1 MSFFQKVK
9 LWSLRKKVFTL
20 SGMLLLVLYYFCLPE
35 KLFQKPY
42 ATLVYTNEGELLGA
56 KIAPDGQWRF
66 PVPDTVPE
74 KFKQCLLQF
83 EDQHF
88 YLHPG
93 INPVAIVKA
102 LADNVSAGKV
112 VRGGSTL
119 TQQVIRLSRN
129 NRSRTYTEK
138 AIEAVWATRL
148 EWRYSKEEILTL
160 FAAHAPFGGN
170 VVGLEAAS
178 WRYFNVPPHELSWA
192 ESATLAVLPNAP
204 GLIYPGKNHQLLLA
218 KRNRLL
224 QNLYAESIIDSLTYE
239 LSLLETLPSKPFAL
253 PNLAPHLVS
262 RLAQT
267 HPGERVNST
276 LRYDIQKNA
285 NALVKKYYENY
296 KDNGVFNAGLIV
308 LDVETREV
316 WTYVGNTPTD
326 ALHQKD
332 VDIITAN
339 RSTGSTLKPFLYAA
353 ALDAGQLLPD
363 ALLPDVPTQI
373 AGYQPENFDETYS
386 GAVPAHTA
394 LARSLNIPAVRL
406 LQDYGLE
413 KFRHELRRFKLSGIN
428 KSAEHYG
435 LTLVLGGAESSLW
448 DLTKAY
454 AALAGTVN
462 HYTSTSNGY
471 FKNEV
476 AEPIL
481 TQNKK
486 VDFGAMSLNKSLLGA
501 GSIFLTFEA
510 LKEAHR
516 PEGNTAW
523 QYFSSSG
530 AVAWKTGTS
539 FGNRDAWAIGVTSQF
554 AVGVWVGNADG
565 EGRPELTGLRYAA
578 PLLFE
583 TFDFLPA
590 SKWFQV
596 PFDDL
601 VETEV
606 CAQSGFLPNSH
617 CPTLTRFIPKNGL
630 ESRPC
635 PYHHLLTVD
644 KTGNYRV
651 NSSCANL
658 STDSKSVSKFVLP
671 PLMAHYYAEGN
682 ANLPPYKAGCRFEN
696 EQIMSFIYPN
706 NYQKIILTKDFDKS
720 TPAFVARVTHSLP
733 GITLFWYLDD
743 TYLGETHQVHEWELS
758 PEAGLHRLTVS
769 DNLGN
774 SLQHWVRIER

>member
-1 MSFFQKVK
+1 MSFLQKVK

-20 SGMLLLVLYYFCLPE
+20 LGILLLVLYYFCLPE

-66 PVPDTVPE
+66 PMPDSVPE

-93 INPVAIVKA
+93 VNPVAIIKA
-102 LADNVSAGKV
+102 LADNISAGKV

-178 WRYFNVPPHELSWA
+178 WRYFNVPPQELSWA

-204 GLIYPGKNHQLLLA
+204 GLIYPGKNHEVLLA

-224 QNLYAESIIDSLTYE
+224 YSLHAENIIDSLTYK
-239 LSLLETLPSKPFAL
+239 LSLLETLPPKPFAL

-262 RLAQT
+262 RLAKT
-267 HPGERVNST
+267 RSGERTIST
-276 LRYDIQKNA
+276 LRHDVQKNA
-285 NALVKKYYENY
+285 NTLVKKYYENY
-296 KDNGVFNAGLIV
+296 KANGVFNAALIV
-308 LDVETREV
+308 LDVKTREV
-316 WTYVGNTPTD
+316 WAYVGNTPTD
-326 ALHQKD
+326 ANHQKD

-339 RSTGSTLKPFLYAA
+339 RSTGSTLKPFLYAS

-448 DLTKAY
+448 DLTKTY

-462 HYTSTSNGY
+462 HYTTTSNGY
-471 FKNEV
+471 FRNEV
-476 AEPIL
+476 VEPIL
-481 TQNKK
+481 TQNEK
-486 VDFGAMSLNKSLLGA
+486 VDFGEMSLNKSLLGV

-510 LKEAHR
+510 LKEAIR

-530 AVAWKTGTS
+530 EVAWKTGTS
-539 FGNRDAWAIGVTSQF
+539 FGNRDAWALGVTPRF

-565 EGRPELTGLRYAA
+565 EGRPEMTGLRYAA

-583 TFDFLPA
+583 TFNFLPA
-590 SKWFQV
+590 SKWFQI
-596 PFDDL
+596 PYDDL

-606 CAQSGFLPNSH
+606 CAQSGFLPNPH
-617 CPTLTRFIPKNGL
+617 CPILTRFIPKNGL

-644 KTGNYRV
+644 RTGNYRV

-658 STDSKSVSKFVLP
+658 STESKSVSKFVLP
-671 PLMAHYYAEGN
+671 PLMAYYYAEGN
-682 ANLPPYKAGCRFEN
+682 ANLPPYKPGCRFEN

-706 NYQKIILTKDFDKS
+706 NYQKIVLTKDFDKS

-758 PEAGLHRLTVS
+758 PKAGLHLLTVA